1 MAIQSQ
7 ERNQSVGQK
16 TTLAQEE
23 LIQFGKIWYERLNRH
38 ADVEELLPM
47 VSDTL
52 LEMVFP
58 DSTIQNH
65 NDFRTWYEAVGRTYY
80 DQDHTVEK
88 FDITISDAARID
100 VIVVWKSTKYSDNT
114 TAAFRI
120 PQTWILTK
128 SLTTS
133 KPVITKYIVH
143 SFAEVK

>member
-16 TTLAQEE
+16 TNLTQEE
-23 LIQFGKIWYERLNRH
+23 LIQFGKVWYERLNHH

-65 NDFRTWYEAVGRTYY
+65 NDFRNWYEAVGKTYY

-100 VIVVWKSTKYSDNT
+100 VIVVWKASKYYDNT

-120 PQTWILTK
+120 PQT
-128 SLTTS
+128 
-133 KPVITKYIVH
+133 
-143 SFAEVK
+143 